1 MSLEI
6 IQKIREKGITQEQRT
21 DIYSITSHVSKETRE
36 EVCPALFHVLLNS
49 DVSMKNELGR
59 VIFHLQKND
68 RLETAIG
75 LQKLVDA
82 SLIAAPEDMFKILED
97 SGEEAKEL
105 SKKIKSVF

>member
-6 IQKIREKGITQEQRT
+6 IQKIREKGISEEQRT
-21 DIYSITSHVSKETRE
+21 EIYSITSHVSKEIRE

-82 SLIAAPEDMFKILED
+82 SLIAAPEDMFKILEESD
-97 SGEEAKEL
+97 AKEL